1 MTSRI
6 LSVAPARL
14 EVLVAGY
21 QREVARRRRQSLL
34 VLAIV
39 AVLIVIAGKVGEVDP
54 NNLVQNISNFTSYFS
69 RILPRIGVTTF
80 GADVADWY
88 WNITGWLKLLL
99 DTVMIAYLGT
109 LIGAGGAVAMSFLAA
124 ANLAPTG
131 ILRWSIKR
139 VFEFCRTVPDL
150 VFALMFV
157 SAFGLGPL
165 AGILS
170 IAIHSFGTLGKLFTE
185 AIENIDMK
193 PVEGVR
199 STGGRFMETVRF
211 GALPQVISTFASYA
225 LLRFEINVR
234 SGSVVG
240 MVGAGGIGQDL
251 FVAIRKFY
259 YTDVSAIL
267 LMIIVCVA
275 VIDLLTERIRH
286 RLSGGERLPMTK
298 RLYPSDARAVLERHG
313 GLFDSSPLQRASA
326 FAVPVVLA
334 ALTIFSIWWLAIP
347 FNQIG
352 SGLASLA
359 KFFGLMFPPST
370 GGHLTLLVKA
380 MEETLAIAFLGT
392 LIATVMAFP
401 VSFFAASNTTPR
413 PVIRFVVRRA
423 LDTIRSVDALIW
435 ALVFVGV
442 VGLGPFAGIL
452 AIAVSDTGALGKL
465 FSEAIESTDAR
476 GRESVLA
483 SGGTEFLSVR
493 FGLLPQVL
501 PIIAGQILYFF
512 ESNVRS
518 ATIIGIV
525 GAGGIGLQL
534 SEQIRTYDFDQVAF
548 AIIMILIT
556 VAVIDLISGKLR
568 FAIIG
573 RRAVT
578 D

>member
-21 QREVARRRRQSLL
+21 QREIARRRRQFLL

-69 RILPRIGVTTF
+69 RILPRIRVATF

-99 DTVMIAYLGT
+99 DTVLIAYLGT
-109 LIGAGGAVAMSFLAA
+109 LVGAGGAVAMSFLAA
-124 ANLAPTG
+124 ANLAPTS

-139 VFEFCRTVPDL
+139 LFEFCRTVPDL
-150 VFALMFV
+150 VFALMLV

-199 STGGRFMETVRF
+199 STGGRFVETVRF
-211 GALPQVISTFASYA
+211 GALPQVISTFASYT

-286 RLSGGERLPMTK
+286 RLSGG
-298 RLYPSDARAVLERHG
+298 
-313 GLFDSSPLQRASA
+313 
-326 FAVPVVLA
+326 
-334 ALTIFSIWWLAIP
+334 
-347 FNQIG
+347 
-352 SGLASLA
+352 SG
-359 KFFGLMFPPST
+359 
-370 GGHLTLLVKA
+370 H
-380 MEETLAIAFLGT
+380 
-392 LIATVMAFP
+392 
-401 VSFFAASNTTPR
+401 
-413 PVIRFVVRRA
+413 
-423 LDTIRSVDALIW
+423 
-435 ALVFVGV
+435 
-442 VGLGPFAGIL
+442 
-452 AIAVSDTGALGKL
+452 
-465 FSEAIESTDAR
+465 
-476 GRESVLA
+476 
-483 SGGTEFLSVR
+483 
-493 FGLLPQVL
+493 Q
-501 PIIAGQILYFF
+501 
-512 ESNVRS
+512 
-518 ATIIGIV
+518 
-525 GAGGIGLQL
+525 
-534 SEQIRTYDFDQVAF
+534 
-548 AIIMILIT
+548 
-556 VAVIDLISGKLR
+556 
-568 FAIIG
+568 
-573 RRAVT
+573 
-578 D
+578 